1 MLTSTSAALKVRIE
15 ELLFTLQLLQ
25 MSQSWVFTNLN
36 FAVHSGTHK
45 LQMQSIA
52 GPLVMEQ
59 TVRLF
64 EAARLGSVEA
74 SLEVLV
80 DDPLILERVPL
91 TQDTPLHVALKIDS
105 SLCSLKDRDGRTPI
119 HLAAVK
125 GRLDVMVELLSTC
138 PELAREVTVQ
148 GETIFHL
155 VVKSNQFEGFKVL
168 LEKVGF
174 HYLLSFK
181 DQDGNTILH
190 LAVCRKQIQTV
201 ELLLNS
207 KSERMVEVNA
217 KNLNNL
223 TAMDQS
229 SCDEGYFI
237 IGWLLLRAIERCA
250 KSQETI
256 EVTISHD
263 QMERANSVTR

>member
-25 MSQSWVFTNLN
+25 ALELN
-36 FAVHSGTHK
+36 QDGFSPIHITAINGD
-45 LQMQSIA
+45 IE
-52 GPLVMEQ
+52 LV
-59 TVRLF
+59 RAL
-64 EAARLGSVEA
+64 
-74 SLEVLV
+74 
-80 DDPLILERVPL
+80 
-91 TQDTPLHVALKIDS
+91 LKIDS

-155 VVKSNQFEGFKVL
+155 VVKSNQFEAFKVL

-174 HYLLSFK
+174 HYLLNFK

-237 IGWLLLRAIERCA
+237 IGWLLLRAIEQCA

-263 QMERANSVTR
+263 QMERANSVTG

>member
-25 MSQSWVFTNLN
+25 ALELN
-36 FAVHSGTHK
+36 QDGFSPIHITAINGD
-45 LQMQSIA
+45 IE
-52 GPLVMEQ
+52 LV
-59 TVRLF
+59 RAL
-64 EAARLGSVEA
+64 
-74 SLEVLV
+74 
-80 DDPLILERVPL
+80 
-91 TQDTPLHVALKIDS
+91 LKIDS

-155 VVKSNQFEGFKVL
+155 VVKSNQFEAFKVL
-168 LEKVGF
+168 LEK
-174 HYLLSFK
+174 
-181 DQDGNTILH
+181 
-190 LAVCRKQIQTV
+190 TV

-237 IGWLLLRAIERCA
+237 IGWLLLRAIEQCA

-263 QMERANSVTR
+263 QMERANSVTG